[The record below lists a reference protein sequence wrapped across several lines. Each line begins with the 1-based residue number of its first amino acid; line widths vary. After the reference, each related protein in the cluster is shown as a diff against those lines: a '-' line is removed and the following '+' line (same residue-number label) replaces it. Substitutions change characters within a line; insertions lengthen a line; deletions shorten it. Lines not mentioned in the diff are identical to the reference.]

1 MFGDWE
7 NWKIIFY
14 QVVNLKMLFPIILR
28 LKPAS
33 KETPQSIKTK
43 IFRMKK
49 IPQKDARADEHKW
62 NVLIYTDCRHQFV
75 KT

>member
-1 MFGDWE
+1 M
-7 NWKIIFY
+7 K
-14 QVVNLKMLFPIILR
+14 FPIILP

-49 IPQKDARADEHKW
+49 IPQKDASADEHK
-62 NVLIYTDCRHQFV
+62 
-75 KT
+75 